1 MTTRRDFLSSTG
13 AGLASLA
20 APALLLPSAASYDL
34 IVRGAAVYGSPLA
47 AGTEADVGVR
57 AGRFVAVARRI
68 TGKAT
73 DEIDGKGLALAPGFI
88 DIHSHADGGLTLD
101 PAAESAIRQ
110 GVTTVVVGQDGGSRV
125 PAADGTTSF
134 LKFFRRIE
142 AMPSALNV
150 ATMVG
155 LGQVRRIVVGVDNRP
170 ATRPELLKMTALVE
184 KALASG
190 ACGASTGL
198 EYSPGAF
205 ATRDELIALCRPL
218 RARRLP
224 YATHMRNEDDTL
236 LEAIDESIAIARGA
250 RCPLQ
255 ISHLKTAGA
264 RNYGK
269 IDAVFARIAAAEKAG
284 LDITFDRYPYVA
296 WATGLTNMF
305 PVWALDGGGEPFL
318 KRLEDPA
325 TAARIKTE
333 SEDKAAL
340 IGGWHNVQ
348 LSNLEAPGDSDAIGK
363 RLDDWGKSRGLAP
376 YEAAMALLKNSK
388 TNVSTVV
395 FGMSEDNLER
405 FLAHPKCMICSDGGA
420 FAVAGPAR
428 NGRPHPR
435 GAGTYPRVLG
445 RYVRERKVITLAQA
459 VDKMSGMP
467 ARRLRLGRRGKIAVG
482 AAADLVL
489 FDPDTVADKATF
501 EDPFQY
507 PVGIPTVVVNGRIA
521 LRDGERVGKGN
532 GKALRVS

>member
-1 MTTRRDFLSSTG
+1 MTTRRDFLASTG
-13 AGLASLA
+13 LGLASVGL
-20 APALLLPSAASYDL
+20 PALHLPSAAAYEL
-34 IVRGAAVYGSPLA
+34 IIRGAAVYGA
-47 AGTEADVGVR
+47 AGTAGAELDVGIR
-57 AGRFVAVARRI
+57 AGRIAAVARKLGAR
-68 TGKAT
+68 GA

-88 DIHSHADGGLTLD
+88 DIHSHADGGLGSD
-101 PAAESAIRQ
+101 PKAESVIRQ

-125 PAADGTTSF
+125 PASDGTTSF
-134 LKFFRRIE
+134 RRYFRRVE
-142 AMPSALNV
+142 AMGSAVNV

-170 ATRPELLKMTALVE
+170 ATKAELVRMAALVE

-205 ATRDELIALCRPL
+205 ASREELIALCKPL

-236 LEAIDESIAIARGA
+236 IEAIDESVAIAQRA
-250 RCPLQ
+250 KCPLQ

-264 RNYGK
+264 RNWGK
-269 IDAVFARIAAAEKAG
+269 LDAVFARIGAAEKAG
-284 LDITFDRYPYVA
+284 LDVTFDRYPYVA

-318 KRLEDPA
+318 KRLDDPE
-325 TAARIKTE
+325 TAARIRTE

-340 IGGWHNVQ
+340 VGGWHNVQ
-348 LSNLEAPGDSDAIGK
+348 LSNVAAEADSDAVGK
-363 RLDDWGKSRGLAP
+363 RLDDWGTLRGLQP
-376 YEAAMALLKNSK
+376 YEAAMALLRNSK

-395 FGMSEDNLER
+395 FGMSEENLER
-405 FLAHPKCMICSDGGA
+405 ILAHPKCMICSDGGA
-420 FAVAGPAR
+420 FAVSGPAR
-428 NGRPHPR
+428 SGHPHPR
-435 GAGTYPRVLG
+435 GLGSFPRVLG
-445 RYVRERKVITLAQA
+445 RYVRERKVLTLAEA

-467 ARRLRLGRRGKIAVG
+467 ARRLRLSGRGKIVVG
-482 AAADLVL
+482 AWGDLVL
-489 FDPDTVADKATF
+489 FDPATVADKATF

-507 PVGIPTVVVNGRIA
+507 PVGVPTVVVNGRIA
-521 LRDGERVGKGN
+521 LRDGERVGKGS
-532 GKALRVS
+532 GKALRG

>member
-1 MTTRRDFLSSTG
+1 MTTRREFVSAAG
-13 AGLASLA
+13 AGLASLGL
-20 APALLLPSAASYDL
+20 PALHFQSAATYDL
-34 IVRGAAVYGSPLA
+34 IIRGAAVFGA
-47 AGTEADVGVR
+47 AGTPGAEADVGVR
-57 AGRFVAVARRI
+57 RGSIATVARKI
-68 TGKAT
+68 AGKGT
-73 DEIDGKGLALAPGFI
+73 VEIAGKGLALAPGFI
-88 DIHSHADGGLTLD
+88 DIHSHGDGGILLD
-101 PAAESAIRQ
+101 PAAESVIRQ
-110 GVTTVVVGQDGGSRV
+110 GVTTVVAGQDGGSRV

-142 AMPSALNV
+142 ALPSAVNV

-170 ATRPELLKMTALVE
+170 ATKPELLKMTALVE

-205 ATRDELIALCRPL
+205 ATQDELIALCRPL
-218 RARRLP
+218 RALGLP

-236 LEAIDESIAIARGA
+236 LEAINESIAIAKGA

-264 RNYGK
+264 RNWNK
-269 IDAVFARIAAAEKAG
+269 IDAVFERIAEAEKAG
-284 LDITFDRYPYVA
+284 LDVTFDRYPYVA

-318 KRLEDPA
+318 KRLDDPA
-325 TAARIKTE
+325 TAARIKAE

-348 LSNLEAPGDSDAIGK
+348 ISNLAAMSDSDAIGK
-363 RLDDWGKSRGLAP
+363 RVDDWGKTRSLAP

-388 TNVSTVV
+388 TSVSTVV
-395 FGMSEDNLER
+395 FGMSEDNLEK
-405 FLAHPKCMICSDGGA
+405 FLAHPKCMICSDGGS
-420 FAVAGPAR
+420 FAVSGPAR
-428 NGRPHPR
+428 VGIPHPR
-435 GAGTYPRVLG
+435 GLGTFPRVLG
-445 RYVRERKVITLAQA
+445 RYVRERKVLTLAQA

-467 ARRLRLGRRGKIAVG
+467 ARRLKLGRRGRIAVG

-489 FDPDTVADKATF
+489 FDPDKVEDKATF
-501 EDPFQY
+501 SDPYQY
-507 PVGIPTVVVNGRIA
+507 PVGIPTVVVNGKIA
-521 LRDGERVGKGN
+521 LRDGERVGKGS
-532 GKALRVS
+532 GKALRVG